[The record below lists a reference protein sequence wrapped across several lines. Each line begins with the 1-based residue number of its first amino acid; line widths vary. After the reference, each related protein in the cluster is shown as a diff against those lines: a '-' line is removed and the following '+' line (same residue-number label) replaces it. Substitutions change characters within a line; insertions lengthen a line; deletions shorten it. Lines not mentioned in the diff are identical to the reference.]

1 MHDLIYKYW
10 SRKVRLNVDCWLEVK
25 KWRGII
31 GAEIMGA
38 GFEDFKKW
46 CGLWPTLPIKA
57 ALALVTSVGKS
68 KKMYMRTGPN

>member
-1 MHDLIYKYW
+1 
-10 SRKVRLNVDCWLEVK
+10 
-25 KWRGII
+25 
-31 GAEIMGA
+31 MGA